1 MKRYSLIS
9 IQKKISLSVLLRWN
23 SKFGLNNE
31 ISVIDSLY
39 DFVFH
44 SVSKRRDNEHDFFH
58 NLCNDRK
65 MTL

>member
-9 IQKKISLSVLLRWN
+9 VEKKISLSVLLRWN

-44 SVSKRRDNEHDFFH
+44 
-58 NLCNDRK
+58 CI
-65 MTL
+65 